1 MCGICGSTRDPEGAA
16 ARAMNAAMVHRGPDD
31 EGVYSDAA
39 AGVSLGARR
48 LSVIDVEHGH
58 QPLSNEDG
66 TIWAA
71 LNGEIYNHPRL
82 QQLLRERGHTLATGT
97 DTEVLVHLY
106 EEYGADLV
114 HALEGMFA
122 FAIWDT
128 RTRTLLVARDRFG
141 EKPLFY
147 ADAGDGLDFASE
159 LTALAAGAAVGA
171 ELDPVAVDEYFVF
184 GYVPGERS
192 ILAGARQL
200 PPGHLLTWQP
210 GGALAERRY
219 WSPPAAAVSEAGES
233 TADLVGELNRLLSA
247 SVRSR
252 LIADVPLGVFLSGGV
267 DSTLIAAIA
276 ARESS
281 APVKTFTVGYDVGD
295 VDESEAA
302 RATAREIGSEHHE
315 LVLAVD
321 EIAARVPSVLRG
333 LDQPQADQSLPAFQA
348 IAGFARES
356 VTVAVG
362 GEGADELFGGYP
374 RYRWLARA
382 EALHGR
388 LPAPLAAPAARL
400 LAAGLPAGRV
410 GRLADVVKPRP
421 ATERHVE
428 WIAEQRLA
436 MRASLYGPRLREQ
449 VASLAG
455 LAAGLD
461 ALVPGDGLSVAG
473 RFMLLDQLHW
483 LPGDVLAKADRA
495 SMQVSLEVRTPYLNH
510 ELAEFAA
517 TVPPELQTGGRGKLL
532 LRALLA
538 ELLPETAMKR
548 PKTAFRVPAGDWL
561 RGPLAPVLDDQVR
574 TGHACEEGWID
585 RAAASRLLDLHV
597 RGEADHS
604 AELWPLLAFGLWL
617 DRLRGRDAG
626 A

>member
-1 MCGICGSTRDPEGAA
+1 MCGICGSTRDPEGVA

-31 EGVYSDAA
+31 EGVHSDAA

-58 QPLSNEDG
+58 QPLANEDG

-82 QQLLRERGHTLATGT
+82 QALLRERGHTLATAT

-114 HALEGMFA
+114 HALDGMFA

-128 RTRTLLVARDRFG
+128 RSQTLLVARDRFG

-147 ADAGDGLDFASE
+147 NAHDEGIDFASE
-159 LTALAAGAAVGA
+159 LTALAAAGEVGA
-171 ELDPVAVDEYFVF
+171 ELDPVAVDEFFVF

-200 PPGHLLTWQP
+200 PPGHLLTWKP
-210 GGALAERRY
+210 GGELTERRY
-219 WSPPAAAVSEAGES
+219 WSPPAASVSEAGEPVS
-233 TADLVGELNRLLSA
+233 DLVGELGRLLGA

-281 APVKTFTVGYDVGD
+281 APVKTFTVGYDVGE
-295 VDESEAA
+295 VSEAEAA
-302 RATAREIGSEHHE
+302 RETAREIGSEHHE

-321 EIAARVPSVLRG
+321 EIAARVPAVLRA

-374 RYRWLARA
+374 RYRWLNRA
-382 EALHGR
+382 EALHDR
-388 LPAPLAAPAARL
+388 VPAPLAAPAARL
-400 LAAGLPAGRV
+400 LELGLPAGKL
-410 GRLADVVKPRP
+410 GRLADVVRPRA
-421 ATERHVE
+421 ATERHID
-428 WIAEQRLA
+428 WIAGQRLA
-436 MRASLYGPRLREQ
+436 MRESLYGARLRPQ
-449 VASLAG
+449 IASLAS
-455 LAAGLD
+455 LAAGFD
-461 ALVPGDGLSVAG
+461 DLVPRDGLSVAG

-517 TVPPELQTGGRGKLL
+517 TVPPALHTGGGGKSL
-532 LRALLA
+532 LRLLLA
-538 ELLPETAMKR
+538 ELLPKTSMKR
-548 PKTAFRVPAGDWL
+548 PKTAFRVPAADWL
-561 RGPLAPVLDDQVR
+561 RGPLAPVLDDQIRAGRV
-574 TGHACEEGWID
+574 CEEGWID
-585 RAAASRLLDLHV
+585 RATASRLFDAHV
-597 RGEADHS
+597 AGTADHS
-604 AELWPLLAFGLWL
+604 AELWPLMAFGLWL

>member
-1 MCGICGSTRDPEGAA
+1 MCGICGHTGDPEGTAV
-16 ARAMNAAMVHRGPDD
+16 RAMNAAMVHRGPDD
-31 EGVYSDAA
+31 EGVYSDVT
-39 AGVSLGARR
+39 GISIGARR

-58 QPLSNEDG
+58 QPLANEDG

-71 LNGEIYNHPRL
+71 LNGEIYDHPRL
-82 QQLLRERGHTLATGT
+82 QALLRERGHELATGT

-147 ADAGDGLDFASE
+147 AEAGEGLAFASE
-159 LTALAAGAAVGA
+159 LTALAAGIDLGG

-210 GGALAERRY
+210 GGPPAERRY
-219 WSPPAAAVSEAGES
+219 WSPPAPAVSEAGES
-233 TADLVGELNRLLSA
+233 TADLVGELGRLLSA

-295 VDESEAA
+295 VDESEGA

-315 LVLAVD
+315 LVLAVE
-321 EIAARVPSVLRG
+321 EIAARVPGVLRA
-333 LDQPQADQSLPAFQA
+333 LDQPQADQSFPAFQA
-348 IAGFARES
+348 IAGFARDS

-382 EALHGR
+382 ESLGGA
-388 LPAPLAAPAARL
+388 LPAALASPAARL
-400 LAAGLPAGRV
+400 LEAGLPAGRL
-410 GRLADVVKPRP
+410 GRLADVVKPRSSM
-421 ATERHVE
+421 ERHID
-428 WIAEQRLA
+428 WIAGERLA
-436 MRASLYGPRLREQ
+436 MREALYGPRLRG
-449 VASLAG
+449 AGSLAG
-455 LAAGLD
+455 LASGLD
-461 ALVPGDGLSVAG
+461 GLVPADGLSVAG

-517 TVPPELQTGGRGKLL
+517 TVPPELHTGGGGKALLRLL
-532 LRALLA
+532 LK
-538 ELLPETAMKR
+538 ELLPDSALRR
-548 PKTAFRVPAGDWL
+548 PKTAFRVPAAAWL
-561 RGPLAPVLDDQVR
+561 RGPLAPVLLDQVR
-574 TGHACEEGWID
+574 DGRACEEGWID
-585 RAAASRLLDLHV
+585 RAAASKALDDHI
-597 RGEADHS
+597 RGDADNS
-604 AELWPLLAFGLWL
+604 AALWPILAFGLWL

-626 A
+626 L

>member
-1 MCGICGSTRDPEGAA
+1 MCGICGHTRDPEGVAVG
-16 ARAMNAAMVHRGPDD
+16 AMNQAMVHRGPDD
-31 EGVYSDAA
+31 EGTYCDSAS
-39 AGVSLGARR
+39 GVGIGARR
-48 LSVIDVEHGH
+48 LSVIDVAHGH
-58 QPLSNEDG
+58 QPLANEDG

-82 QQLLRERGHTLATGT
+82 QALLRERGHVLATET

-106 EEYGADLV
+106 EEYGPDLV

-122 FAIWDT
+122 FTIWDT
-128 RTRTLLVARDRFG
+128 RTQTLIVARDRFG

-147 ADAGDGLDFASE
+147 AIAGDELAFASE
-159 LTALAAGAAVGA
+159 LTALAAGADLGA
-171 ELDPVAVDEYFVF
+171 ELDPVAVHEYFVF

-192 ILAGARQL
+192 IVDGVRQL
-200 PPGHLLTWQP
+200 PPGHMLTWQP
-210 GGALAERRY
+210 GGTLAERRY
-219 WSPPAAAVSEAGES
+219 WSPPAAAVDSAES
-233 TADLVGELNRLLSA
+233 VPDLVGELRRLLSA

-281 APVKTFTVGYDVGD
+281 SPVKTFTVGYDVGD

-302 RATAREIGSEHHE
+302 RRTAREIGSEHHE

-321 EIAARVPSVLRG
+321 EIAARVPAVLSM

-382 EALHGR
+382 EALRSR
-388 LPAPLAAPAARL
+388 LPAALAAPTARL
-400 LAAGLPAGRV
+400 LEAGLPAGRLS
-410 GRLADVVKPRP
+410 RLADVVEPRS
-421 ATERHVE
+421 AMERHID
-428 WIAEQRLA
+428 WIAGERLV
-436 MRASLYGPRLREQ
+436 MRDSLYGPRL
-449 VASLAG
+449 AGSDPLAG

-461 ALVPGDGLSVAG
+461 GLVGPDGLSVAG

-517 TVPPELQTGGRGKLL
+517 TVPPDLHTGGGGKSLLRLL
-532 LRALLA
+532 LAD
-538 ELLPETAMKR
+538 LLPDTSMSR
-548 PKTAFRVPAGDWL
+548 PKTAFRVPAADWL
-561 RGPLAPVLDDQVR
+561 RGPLAPVLLDQVR
-574 TGHACEEGWID
+574 AGHVCEEGWID
-585 RAAASRLLDLHV
+585 RAAASKALDAHIA
-597 RGEADHS
+597 GTADNS
-604 AELWPLLAFGLWL
+604 AALWPILAFGLWL

>member
-1 MCGICGSTRDPEGAA
+1 MCGICGHTRDPEGAA
-16 ARAMNAAMVHRGPDD
+16 ARAMNGAMVHRGPDD
-31 EGVYSDAA
+31 EGVHSDAA
-39 AGVSLGARR
+39 SGVSLGARR

-58 QPLSNEDG
+58 QPLANEDG

-128 RTRTLLVARDRFG
+128 RTQTLLVARDRFG

-147 ADAGDGLDFASE
+147 ANSGDDLAFASE
-159 LTALAAGAAVGA
+159 LTALAAGADLGA
-171 ELDPVAVDEYFVF
+171 ELDPVAVHEYFVF

-192 ILAGARQL
+192 IVAGARQL
-200 PPGHLLTWQP
+200 PPGHLLTWKP
-210 GGALAERRY
+210 GGKLEERRY

-233 TADLVGELNRLLSA
+233 TADLVGELGRLLSN

-267 DSTLIAAIA
+267 DSTLIAALA

-281 APVKTFTVGYDVGD
+281 HPVKTFTVGYDVGD
-295 VDESEAA
+295 VSEAEAA

-315 LVLAVD
+315 LVLKVD
-321 EIAARVPSVLRG
+321 EIAARVPAVLRG

-374 RYRWLARA
+374 RYRWLSRA
-382 EALHGR
+382 EALGATV
-388 LPAPLAAPAARL
+388 PASLAKPAARL
-400 LAAGLPAGRV
+400 LAAGLPAGRA
-410 GRLADVVKPRP
+410 GRLADVLEPRS
-421 ATERHVE
+421 AMERHID
-428 WIAEQRLA
+428 WIAGERLA
-436 MRASLYGPRLREQ
+436 MRDTLYGPRLNG
-449 VASLAG
+449 SDPLAG

-461 ALVPGDGLSVAG
+461 GLVAPDGLSVAG

-517 TVPPELQTGGRGKLL
+517 TVPPDLQTGGGGKSL
-532 LRALLA
+532 LRLLLA
-538 ELLPETAMKR
+538 ELLPESSMKR
-548 PKTAFRVPAGDWL
+548 PKTAFRVPAADWL
-561 RGPLAPVLDDQVR
+561 RGPLSPILLDQVNN
-574 TGHACEEGWID
+574 GHVCEEGWID
-585 RAAASRLLDLHV
+585 RAAAAKLLDRHIAS
-597 RGEADHS
+597 EADGS
-604 AELWPLLAFGLWL
+604 AALWPILAFGLWL

-626 A
+626 L

>member
-1 MCGICGSTRDPEGAA
+1 MCGICGHTRDPEGVA

-31 EGVYSDAA
+31 EGVHSDPAS
-39 AGVSLGARR
+39 GVSLGARR
-48 LSVIDVEHGH
+48 LSVIDLEHGH
-58 QPLSNEDG
+58 QPLANEDG

-106 EEYGADLV
+106 EEYGPDLV

-128 RTRTLLVARDRFG
+128 RTQTLLLARDRFG

-147 ADAGDGLDFASE
+147 ATPGEGLAFASE
-159 LTALAAGAAVGA
+159 LTALAAGAEVGA

-184 GYVPGERS
+184 GYVPDERS
-192 ILAGARQL
+192 ILAGVRQL

-210 GGALAERRY
+210 GGAVAERRY
-219 WSPPAAAVSEAGES
+219 WSPPAAAVSEPGES
-233 TADLVGELNRLLSA
+233 TADLVGELGRLLA
-247 SVRSR
+247 KSVRSR

-281 APVKTFTVGYDVGD
+281 SPVQTFTVGYDVGD

-315 LVLAVD
+315 LVLAVE
-321 EIAARVPSVLRG
+321 EIAARVPSVLRA

-382 EALHGR
+382 ETLGER
-388 LPAPLAAPAARL
+388 LPAALAAPASRL
-400 LAAGLPAGRV
+400 LGAGLPAGRL
-410 GRLADVVKPRP
+410 GRLADVVKPRA
-421 ATERHVE
+421 ATERHIE

-436 MRASLYGPRLREQ
+436 MRAGLYGPRLREH
-449 VASLAG
+449 VSSLAG

-461 ALVPGDGLSVAG
+461 GLVPADGLSVAG

-495 SMQVSLEVRTPYLNH
+495 SMQVSLEVRTPYLNY

-517 TVPPELQTGGRGKLL
+517 TVPPDLHTGGRGKAL
-532 LRALLA
+532 LRLLLA
-538 ELLPETAMKR
+538 ELVPQSSVKR
-548 PKTAFRVPAGDWL
+548 PKTAFRVPAADWL
-561 RGPLAPVLDDQVR
+561 RGPLSPVLLDQIND
-574 TGHACEEGWID
+574 GHACEEGWID
-585 RAAASRLLDLHV
+585 RAAAAKLLDQHV
-597 RGEADHS
+597 AGADHS

-617 DRLRGRDAG
+617 DRLRGRDARL
-626 A
+626 

>member
-1 MCGICGSTRDPEGAA
+1 MCGICGHTADPEARA
-16 ARAMNAAMVHRGPDD
+16 VRAMNAAMVHRGPDD
-31 EGVYSDAA
+31 EGHWTDPE
-39 AGVSLGARR
+39 AGFSFGARR
-48 LSVIDVEHGH
+48 LSVIDVEGGH
-58 QPLSNEDG
+58 QPVRNEDG
-66 TIWAA
+66 TVWAA

-82 QQLLRERGHTLATGT
+82 QRLLRERGHELRSGV

-106 EEYGADLV
+106 EEYGEDLV

-122 FAIWDT
+122 FAVWDA
-128 RTRTLLVARDRFG
+128 RARKLIVGRDRFG

-147 ADAGDGLDFASE
+147 APAGDGVAFASE
-159 LTALAAGAAVGA
+159 LTALAAGAELGA
-171 ELDPVAVDEYFVF
+171 ELDPAAVHEFFVF
-184 GYVPGERS
+184 GYVPGPGS
-192 ILAGARQL
+192 IVAGVREL
-200 PPGHLLTWQP
+200 PPGHLLTWEP
-210 GGALAERRY
+210 GGRLAERRY
-219 WSPPAAAVSEAGES
+219 WAPPAPAVEAAEPLP
-233 TADLVGELNRLLSA
+233 DLVGGLERLLSA

-252 LIADVPLGVFLSGGV
+252 LVADVPLGVFLSGGV
-267 DSTLIAAIA
+267 DSTLIAALA

-281 APVKTFTVGYDVGD
+281 APVKTFTVGYDVGAD

-302 RATAREIGSEHHE
+302 RRTAAEIGSEHHE

-321 EIAARVPSVLRG
+321 EIAARVPAVLAA

-388 LPAPLAAPAARL
+388 VPAALTGPAAKL
-400 LAAGLPAGRV
+400 LEKGLPAGRV
-410 GRLADVVKPRP
+410 GRLADVARPRP
-421 ATERHVE
+421 ATERHID
-428 WIAEQRLA
+428 WIAGERLEQA
-436 MRASLYGPRLREQ
+436 TALYGPRLQ
-449 VASLAG
+449 APASLAD

-461 ALVPGDGLSVAG
+461 GLVAPDGLATAG

-517 TVPPELQTGGRGKLL
+517 SIPPDLHSAGNGKVL

-538 ELLPETAMKR
+538 QLLPKSALKR
-548 PKTAFRVPAGDWL
+548 PKTAFRVPAADWL
-561 RGPLAPVLDDQVR
+561 RGPLAPVLADQVAAGR
-574 TGHACEEGWID
+574 ACEEGWID
-585 RAAASRLLDLHV
+585 RAALSRALDAHLA
-597 RGEADHS
+597 ETADNS
-604 AELWPLLAFGLWL
+604 AGLWPVLSFGLWL

-626 A
+626 L

>member
-1 MCGICGSTRDPEGAA
+1 MCGICGHTADPQAA
-16 ARAMNAAMVHRGPDD
+16 AVRAMNQAMVHRGPDD
-31 EGVYSDAA
+31 EGHRTDPGS
-39 AGVSLGARR
+39 GVSLGARR
-48 LSVIDVEHGH
+48 LSVIDVEGGH

-66 TIWAA
+66 SVWAA

-82 QQLLRERGHTLATGT
+82 QRLLRERGHTLRTGV
-97 DTEVLVHLY
+97 DTEVIVHLY
-106 EEYGADLV
+106 EEYGEDLV

-122 FAIWDT
+122 FALWDAG
-128 RTRTLLVARDRFG
+128 RRKLVVARDRFG

-147 ADAGDGLDFASE
+147 APVAGGEGVAFASE
-159 LTALAAGAAVGA
+159 LTALAAGADLGA
-171 ELDPVAVDEYFVF
+171 ELDPVAVHEYFVF
-184 GYVPGERS
+184 GYVPGPRS
-192 ILAGARQL
+192 ILAGVREL
-200 PPGHLLTWQP
+200 PPGHMLTWEP
-210 GGALAERRY
+210 GGELAERRY
-219 WSPPAAAVSEAGES
+219 WSPPAAAVES
-233 TADLVGELNRLLSA
+233 AEPLPDLVGELERLLSA

-267 DSTLIAAIA
+267 DSTLIAALA
-276 ARESS
+276 ARESTG

-302 RATAREIGSEHHE
+302 RRTAQEIGSEHHE

-321 EIAARVPSVLRG
+321 EIAARVPGVLRA
-333 LDQPQADQSLPAFQA
+333 LDQPQADQSFPAFQA

-382 EALHGR
+382 DALHGR
-388 LPAPLAAPAARL
+388 LPAALTAPASRL
-400 LAAGLPAGRV
+400 LDAALPAGRL
-410 GRLADVVKPRP
+410 GRLADVARPRP
-421 ATERHVE
+421 STERHID
-428 WIAEQRLA
+428 WIAGERLQMA
-436 MRASLYGPRLREQ
+436 AALYGPRLREP
-449 VASLAG
+449 ASLAD

-461 ALVPGDGLSVAG
+461 GLVGSEGLSTAG

-517 TVPPELQTGGRGKLL
+517 TVPPELHSAANGKVL

-538 ELLPETAMKR
+538 QLLPKTSMKR
-548 PKTAFRVPAGDWL
+548 PKTAFRVPAADWL
-561 RGPLAPVLDDQVR
+561 RGPLAPVLTDQVR
-574 TGHACEEGWID
+574 NGHACEEGWID
-585 RAAASRLLDLHV
+585 RAAAGRALDRHLA
-597 RGEADHS
+597 GDDNS
-604 AELWPLLAFGLWL
+604 AALWPILSFGLWL
-617 DRLRGRDAG
+617 DRLRGRDG
-626 A
+626 VV